1 MTRYF
6 LFPLLLSALTAQAS
20 DVTTS
25 RWQGQWGDGIRD
37 ALTLTPIDAGQMK
50 VHYWR
55 KLDADYR
62 QAELQFDAIATVA
75 HTEPLTLEWKI
86 EDLPQRLALC
96 RCPGRN
102 ALSL

>member
-1 MTRYF
+1 MTRYY
-6 LFPLLLSALTAQAS
+6 LFPLLLAAMAAQAS

-37 ALTLTPIDAGQMK
+37 ALTLSPIDQKQMK

-62 QAELQFDAIATVA
+62 QAEVQFDAIATIA
-75 HTEPLTLEWKI
+75 TTEPLTL
-86 EDLPQRLALC
+86 D
-96 RCPGRN
+96 
-102 ALSL
+102 